1 MAKGPWKIAS
11 ADAVRDRVRRLPKDM
26 PLRIEAKRLVKEDND
41 TLGALK
47 ALLDTGDVTQ
57 EHIDAHE
64 RWLDRARADAIRLRD
79 EDLGG
84 EPDAW

>member
-47 ALLDTGDVTQ
+47 VLLDTGDVTQ

-64 RWLDRARADAIRLRD
+64 RWLDAQSRD
-79 EDLGG
+79 PEDF
-84 EPDAW
+84 A